1 MSKTKIKFGIY
12 TAALL
17 MMGAIGISSSLSV
30 IGRHFP
36 DASQTMITSLISI
49 PCLVVIPVTLLS
61 GFLMEYLSKK
71 TLLAWGILFFLCG
84 GIIPAVLTS
93 FTGILVLR
101 GIFGIGIGLIQTL
114 TSALVAEYFEGFEKE
129 RVQGNAASA
138 QMLGCIIMSFVGG
151 RLGIISWNAVFWVH
165 ALALIPLVLVLAI
178 IPGEKPE
185 QKSKKNKTRK
195 KKRLPFMTWFWASAC
210 LLFFMAA
217 QAYSNSLSFFI
228 AEKGLGTAAQ
238 SGNSLSFFAFG
249 GFLMG
254 IVFGRLMDVLRKL
267 TLTAGFLLL
276 AAAYL
281 IIAFSNHIFFIYS
294 GSMIAGLSVST
305 VFACIM
311 VESGNS
317 VSRQSSG
324 LAVAVAT
331 CFQNIG
337 MFLSPYIVNPAG
349 RSLNLSAGANFGT
362 FIFCIVIMVLF
373 GICSAVWGI
382 RQNKIT

>member
-114 TSALVAEYFEGFEKE
+114 TSALVAEYFEGSEKE

-165 ALALIPLVLVLAI
+165 ALALIPLVLVLAF

-210 LLFFMAA
+210 LLF
-217 QAYSNSLSFFI
+217 LSQPRHI
-228 AEKGLGTAAQ
+228 PI
-238 SGNSLSFFAFG
+238 LSH
-249 GFLMG
+249 FL
-254 IVFGRLMDVLRKL
+254 LRKKDSVQQHK
-267 TLTAGFLLL
+267 AGTVFPFLHL
-276 AAAYL
+276 AA
-281 IIAFSNHIFFIYS
+281 F
-294 GSMIAGLSVST
+294 
-305 VFACIM
+305 
-311 VESGNS
+311 
-317 VSRQSSG
+317 
-324 LAVAVAT
+324 
-331 CFQNIG
+331 
-337 MFLSPYIVNPAG
+337 
-349 RSLNLSAGANFGT
+349 
-362 FIFCIVIMVLF
+362 
-373 GICSAVWGI
+373 
-382 RQNKIT
+382 